1 MPNQDSQN
9 SKDFFPKKVVRTY
22 SSDLAQSVKEKGGEA
37 YRIARIEETI
47 KEKEF
52 RAEKGRKKVSLLF
65 GLGGLTLIFLS
76 LIALI
81 YFSSKSNV
89 KLNPE
94 PAPTL
99 RPIIFF
105 DNQKRIEV
113 TGFDKDKI
121 LSMFGQEV
129 ESQISSGDVLNIIF
143 TENNQPINL
152 GKLLTLLKIN
162 LPEGV
167 APFLNQDYFAGI
179 FANSGENWPFL
190 ILRTNSYADISPG
203 VIRWETSIIDD
214 LGILLGVNTTGD
226 NSYLLQAKF
235 TDLIVSNKETRAIK
249 DKGGNPA
256 LLYVFLDEKNILFA
270 LNKNTLEEVLIRL
283 YSPKK

>member
-152 GKLLTLLKIN
+152 G
-162 LPEGV
+162 
-167 APFLNQDYFAGI
+167 
-179 FANSGENWPFL
+179 
-190 ILRTNSYADISPG
+190 
-203 VIRWETSIIDD
+203 
-214 LGILLGVNTTGD
+214 
-226 NSYLLQAKF
+226 
-235 TDLIVSNKETRAIK
+235 
-249 DKGGNPA
+249 
-256 LLYVFLDEKNILFA
+256 
-270 LNKNTLEEVLIRL
+270 
-283 YSPKK
+283 